1 MDNQLEYKEQMEK
14 EIILDNMNHVK
25 KYINSINDVTYNYK
39 LFNESLYITHNE
51 WLDNVKKII
60 KNAMNG
66 SEININFSDIYYDS
80 SLLSLL
86 KKIAKPHDYR
96 NNNENNINT
105 NTNISESINNNEIF
119 EKINELTDFNDI
131 IGTINTCSKNKRKSL
146 LSKIHNNGDD
156 VEISQNENNNILN
169 NINSN
174 NEINNKENF
183 EIEYNNID
191 DGDINMNEYNSN
203 NGKTKFE
210 INNQYNT
217 NEKIDDNS
225 LCTIEEQPS
234 IEEKE
239 KNSKNSQSS
248 FNFFNSIQGSFNNK
262 LNIQN
267 NENNSNQN
275 NFILDLNNN
284 INANINSNQ
293 KINKFSPNTENKYNY
308 KPIKN
313 IETITTPE
321 KSNNYPFSQTL
332 NNHKNNYLISIEKNN
347 NHNNTSNNQE
357 HSPYFG
363 QVKDSDYNS
372 IKKDIQNNFQS
383 LVIPQFSFKK
393 NDENVINNNNFTFN
407 ISTEKKLHNNLPNT
421 IKIESNNK
429 KNVIT
434 IHTSKKK
441 DHECPYS
448 SNAKNN
454 NNNNFINI
462 LTNSINKINNQNIN
476 NTNIKNKENNINII
490 NNNNNESFNNNF
502 VQNIVLSSLKKIN
515 PLNNKNKNIRIKE
528 KYEDDFEE
536 YEMSDSSNR
545 MEDDDDDVEDKKFIP
560 QWAMDEEY
568 INQQII
574 KQNNNKDLITKS
586 FGICIV
592 EHLNLN
598 MIFETHNEV
607 FDIRNSTADWR
618 DDDSLSKN
626 KVTNIKDKE
635 IDAMFPNRKLQF

>member
-1 MDNQLEYKEQMEK
+1 MDNQLENKEQMEK

-25 KYINSINDVTYNYK
+25 EYINSINDVTYNYK

-66 SEININFSDIYYDS
+66 SEININFSDINYDN

-96 NNNENNINT
+96 YNNQNNINT

-119 EKINELTDFNDI
+119 EKINELTNFNDI
-131 IGTINTCSKNKRKSL
+131 IGTINTCSKRKRKSL
-146 LSKIHNNGDD
+146 LSKIHNNNDD
-156 VEISQNENNNILN
+156 VEINQNENNNILN
-169 NINSN
+169 NIDNN

-191 DGDINMNEYNSN
+191 DGDIYMNEYNSN

-234 IEEKE
+234 MEEKE

-262 LNIQN
+262 LNVQN
-267 NENNSNQN
+267 NENNANQK

-284 INANINSNQ
+284 INANVNSNQ
-293 KINKFSPNTENKYNY
+293 KINKFSPNTENKNKNNY

-321 KSNNYPFSQTL
+321 KFNNYPSSQTL
-332 NNHKNNYLISIEKNN
+332 NNNNNNFFMSIEKNN
-347 NHNNTSNNQE
+347 HNNISNKQE
-357 HSPYFG
+357 QSPCFA
-363 QVKDSDYNS
+363 QVKNSDYNS
-372 IKKDIQNNFQS
+372 IKKDIQNNYQS
-383 LVIPQFSFKK
+383 SVIPQFSFKK
-393 NDENVINNNNFTFN
+393 NDENIINSNFTFSF
-407 ISTEKKLHNNLPNT
+407 STEKKLHNNLSNA
-421 IKIESNNK
+421 IKIESNKK

-434 IHTSKKK
+434 LHTSKKNQ
-441 DHECPYS
+441 EYPYS

-454 NNNNFINI
+454 NNSNNNFINI
-462 LTNSINKINNQNIN
+462 LTNSINNINNQNIN

-490 NNNNNESFNNNF
+490 NNNNNESFKNNY

-515 PLNNKNKNIRIKE
+515 PLNNKKIKIKE

-545 MEDDDDDVEDKKFIP
+545 MEEDDDDDIDDKKFIP

-574 KQNNNKDLITKS
+574 KQNNNKDLINKS
-586 FGICIV
+586 FGICVV